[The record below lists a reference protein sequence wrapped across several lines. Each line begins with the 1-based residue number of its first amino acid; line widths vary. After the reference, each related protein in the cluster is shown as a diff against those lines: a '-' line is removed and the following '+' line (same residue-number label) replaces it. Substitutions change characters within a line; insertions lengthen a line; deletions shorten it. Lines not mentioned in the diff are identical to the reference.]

1 VFLRSLQP
9 CIPFPLYQSLAQDSS
24 SVPSRQQRVGVPE
37 VWSLDSRGFAVEL
50 LHVSRSLAVVVT
62 DDSEEGYGWLM
73 FLKLGFWVVPYASLR
88 RGSATISSRK
98 VVDEYLPLQKLNGVR
113 WLHSNVRFSV
123 SFICIRTC
131 NGLLWF
137 VLC

>member
-1 VFLRSLQP
+1 
-9 CIPFPLYQSLAQDSS
+9 
-24 SVPSRQQRVGVPE
+24 VGVPE

-113 WLHSNVRFSV
+113 WLHSNMRFSV
-123 SFICIRTC
+123 SFIHAMASF
-131 NGLLWF
+131 GLCCARACW
-137 VLC
+137 